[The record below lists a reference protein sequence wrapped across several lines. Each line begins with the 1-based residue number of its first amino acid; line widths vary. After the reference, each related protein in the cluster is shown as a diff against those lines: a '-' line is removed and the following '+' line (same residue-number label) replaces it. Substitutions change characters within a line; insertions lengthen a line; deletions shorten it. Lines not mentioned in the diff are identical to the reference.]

1 MPTSFTPRRQVLLAL
16 GLYLAACSSP
26 EPETAGLPSTA
37 QPTQAQQ
44 VVALGRIE
52 PEGEIVN
59 LACERSGLITAVRV
73 REGERVQ
80 AGQVL
85 IELSQEV
92 ERARLA
98 QIGTRLS
105 TQRTLLAT
113 DSAAIREG
121 EVALANLQRT
131 LDRYRGL
138 EAQGA
143 TNAQAVDNA
152 QTAYDSQV
160 EALARLRGTLATNQ
174 SRVAETAAEYRLA
187 EAELRLRA
195 VRAPG
200 NGRVLNLTARPGA
213 AITNEISFAEFAPDG
228 ALTVLCEV
236 DELFAHRVAMG
247 QRGHI
252 RLQGRTDTLATG
264 TVIFA
269 APYLK
274 KKSLFS
280 DQVGDSQDRRVR
292 EVRLKLD
299 TAEGLL
305 FNARVETVITL
316 TSPQ

>member
-1 MPTSFTPRRQVLLAL
+1 MPTSFTPRRQVLLVL

-26 EPETAGLPSTA
+26 EPETADLPSTA

-98 QIGTRLS
+98 QIGTRLA

-131 LDRYRGL
+131 LERYRGL

-174 SRVAETAAEYRLA
+174 SRVAETVAEYQLA

-228 ALTVLCEV
+228 PLTVLCEV

-247 QRGHI
+247 QRGYI

-299 TAEGLL
+299 TPEGLL

-316 TSPQ
+316 TNPQ

>member
-1 MPTSFTPRRQVLLAL
+1 MPTSLTPRRQVLLAL
-16 GLYLAACSSP
+16 GLYLAACGSP

-98 QIGTRLS
+98 QIGTRLA

-131 LDRYRGL
+131 LERYRGL

-174 SRVAETAAEYRLA
+174 SRVAETVAEYQLA

-236 DELFAHRVAMG
+236 DELFAHRVSMG
-247 QRGHI
+247 QRGYI

-299 TAEGLL
+299 TPEGLL